1 MNIRKKIWPHLLLGC
16 NSERCTERI
25 FAHFF
30 FPSKLKWW
38 GEGIWLLPASCGIAH
53 TFSNSIATLC
63 NVFGCWIVFHPFW
76 PTFSFCVPPGDCYVL
91 GNLKSNH
98 MKTACTCR
106 MTVKKSSGMQCQQFL
121 DENFETVF
129 NNIFMRCEACPRVEG
144 SHFLQSVLLFH
155 TNC

>member
-1 MNIRKKIWPHLLLGC
+1 MFLVAELFFILFGLLFHSVC
-16 NSERCTERI
+16 HQVT
-25 FAHFF
+25 
-30 FPSKLKWW
+30 
-38 GEGIWLLPASCGIAH
+38 
-53 TFSNSIATLC
+53 
-63 NVFGCWIVFHPFW
+63 VMCW
-76 PTFSFCVPPGDCYVL
+76 